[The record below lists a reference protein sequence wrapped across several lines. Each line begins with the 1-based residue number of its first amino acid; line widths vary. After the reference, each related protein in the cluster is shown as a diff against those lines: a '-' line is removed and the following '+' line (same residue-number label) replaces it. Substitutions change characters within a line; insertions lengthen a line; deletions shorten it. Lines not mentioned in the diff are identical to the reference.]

1 VVAICQAQV
10 DKWRPRTYDRPVV
23 EPRTEIDARFG
34 EPGVEPVAWQA
45 GREALER
52 AELYWVSTVRTD
64 GRPHVTPL
72 IAVWLQGAM
81 YFCTGPE
88 EQKAINLAA
97 NPSCA
102 LTTGSNALHGGFD
115 LVVEGRAERVSDDA
129 KLGPIA
135 AAYLEKYGEEWRF
148 EVREGGFQQAGSEGL
163 ALVFELA
170 PAKVLGF
177 GKDPYSQTR
186 WLFD

>member
-1 VVAICQAQV
+1 MA
-10 DKWRPRTYDRPVV
+10 TTHYDRSVA

-34 EPGVEPVAWQA
+34 EPGAEPVAWEV
-45 GREALER
+45 GREALEQ
-52 AELYWVSTVRTD
+52 AELYWVSTVRAD

-72 IAVWLQGAM
+72 IGIWLAGAM
-81 YFCTGPE
+81 YFCTGSE

-102 LTTGSNALHGGFD
+102 LITGRNSLHGGLD

-129 KLGPIA
+129 KLGAVA

-148 EVREGGFQQAGSEGL
+148 EARDGGFRHADGETV
-163 ALVFELA
+163 ALVFEVA

-177 GKDPYSQTR
+177 GKDPHSQTR